1 MLRTMFRHTQPKPSS
16 KPKQPVFPSEVRPQ
30 GKVSNKS
37 KETFPQSLMNYDVI
51 RDKVQS
57 QLVATVAET
66 KIPGGKRKLL
76 NF

>member
-1 MLRTMFRHTQPKPSS
+1 MFKHTPVKTNNKSNKPIY
-16 KPKQPVFPSEVRPQ
+16 PSDVYPQ
-30 GKVSNKS
+30 GKVSKKP

-57 QLVATVAET
+57 QLQPKTTPQVAEG
-66 KIPGGKRKLL
+66 KKPGNNKKLI